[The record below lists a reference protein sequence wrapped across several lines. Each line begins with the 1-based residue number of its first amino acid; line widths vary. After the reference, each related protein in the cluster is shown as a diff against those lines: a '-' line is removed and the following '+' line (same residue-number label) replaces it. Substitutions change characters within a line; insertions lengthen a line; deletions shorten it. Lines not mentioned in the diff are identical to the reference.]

1 MNFFADVVSEL
12 TLFFTKKNPCLKI
25 ERFFPPIPFEVLE
38 YEDFA
43 ERNKKIIRYK
53 AGYLLERLFTFN
65 KKHIS
70 TNKRNVMVSQ
80 ELKRKL
86 DSNDYAKF
94 KAVIEKIKCDFENGV
109 DLNGRLSKLAD
120 NPAKNDLMLFEWNM
134 YHLHLGERKEERQNG
149 RNYYN
154 RTGELLIVYIP
165 DCEEEAYF
173 VDITENHKNN
183 PLAFSRQRYLDIL
196 NRNWPN
202 LLSKFELPEA
212 ILESQITDEDRTLLR
227 KKHVCTLNSIGGKT
241 YLNPGIGVTSAATS
255 IQILRR
261 TDYLMEY
268 IHELEL
274 FYRNIQKRFIP
285 KQIPEYLD
293 FKLRFDE
300 INNCFFILKCAP
312 RRGRKVVQTFF
323 VK

>member
-1 MNFFADVVSEL
+1 M
-12 TLFFTKKNPCLKI
+12 KNPCLKI

-134 YHLHLGERKEERQNG
+134 YHLHLGERKEELKMEG
-149 RNYYN
+149 II
-154 RTGELLIVYIP
+154 TIVQ
-165 DCEEEAYF
+165 
-173 VDITENHKNN
+173 EN
-183 PLAFSRQRYLDIL
+183 
-196 NRNWPN
+196 
-202 LLSKFELPEA
+202 
-212 ILESQITDEDRTLLR
+212 
-227 KKHVCTLNSIGGKT
+227 C
-241 YLNPGIGVTSAATS
+241 
-255 IQILRR
+255 
-261 TDYLMEY
+261 
-268 IHELEL
+268 
-274 FYRNIQKRFIP
+274 
-285 KQIPEYLD
+285 
-293 FKLRFDE
+293 
-300 INNCFFILKCAP
+300 
-312 RRGRKVVQTFF
+312 
-323 VK
+323 